1 VEGSE
6 RLRLFVAL
14 LLPADAVASIAA
26 WQARELAR
34 RPGLRIVPET
44 NLHVT
49 VAFLG
54 GRQADEVERIGH
66 VLREA
71 AGEAKPVVFEPV
83 RYRET
88 RSVGMIVL
96 ADEES
101 RATWLAERVFGGL
114 EELGAY
120 VRERRNW
127 LPHVTVARFRERPR
141 LAPPVPDLGR
151 IVSSELAIMMS
162 RLRPSGAQYEVLESV
177 SLGRLNAWSASRHSK
192 RP

>member
-1 VEGSE
+1 VTGSE

-14 LLPADAVASIAA
+14 LLPGDAVAALAA
-26 WQARELAR
+26 WQARELGG

-54 GRQADEVERIGH
+54 GRPPEDVERIAL

-71 AGEAKPVVFEPV
+71 ADGTEPVVLDPG

-88 RSVGMIVL
+88 RGVAMIVL
-96 ADEES
+96 ADRDA
-101 RATWLAERVFGGL
+101 RASLLADRVFAGL
-114 EELGAY
+114 EKLRVYE
-120 VRERRNW
+120 RERRHW

-141 LAPPVPDLGR
+141 LAPSVPELGG
-151 IVSSELAIMMS
+151 IVSSEMAVMMS
-162 RLRPSGAQYEVLESV
+162 RLRPSGARYEVLESV
-177 SLGRLNAWSASRHSK
+177 SLGG
-192 RP
+192 

>member
-1 VEGSE
+1 VTSE

-14 LLPADAVASIAA
+14 LLPDETVASLAA
-26 WQARELAR
+26 WQARELAGYA
-34 RPGLRIVPET
+34 GLRVVPET

-54 GRQADEVERIGH
+54 GRPAEDVERIAR

-71 AGEAKPVVFEPV
+71 ASDAVPVVLEPI

-96 ADEES
+96 VDQEG
-101 RATWLAERVFGGL
+101 RAKSLAERVFTGL
-114 EELGAY
+114 EGLRVYE
-120 VRERRNW
+120 RERRDW

-141 LAPPVPDLGR
+141 LAPSVPELGGV
-151 IVSSELAIMMS
+151 VSSEIAVMMS
-162 RLRPSGAQYEVLESV
+162 RLRPSGARYEVLESV
-177 SLGRLNAWSASRHSK
+177 SLGG
-192 RP
+192 